1 MGMPPIIR
9 ISIENMRYEVM
20 HCLVQHGE
28 EINAEV
34 DRQFKE
40 FIENYDIAKEVRVQV
55 DAIMRQAMANA
66 LKDAVNKALYSKD
79 VKKILDTLRFTQRF

>member
-40 FIENYDIAKEVRVQV
+40 FIENYDIA
-55 DAIMRQAMANA
+55 
-66 LKDAVNKALYSKD
+66 
-79 VKKILDTLRFTQRF
+79 